1 MSGRYFH
8 GLHLRLN
15 NLYSDYCQDCNLPLW
30 RGNEGEDFVNQDF
43 NLALNSNSTVFKALI
58 KAVNDAYQKLHSKG
72 NYNAQDIQEYSQL
85 IDATNDVFQNALK
98 KGVGDNVI
106 PAKMKQALDED
117 IFVFSALKTHAQLFE
132 ASRLLQTEDGKVK
145 SFNAFSN
152 DVAKIKADYNQSY
165 LEAEYQFA
173 QSSAQQAANWADIE
187 ENKGRYNL
195 QYRTAND
202 DRVRDSHALLN
213 GVTLPAEDAFW
224 NEYYPPNGWRCRC
237 VAVEVLKDKYPT
249 DDSVAAIEKGQKA
262 TSQIGK
268 DGKNRLEIFRFN
280 PGKQK
285 VVFPPNHPYQ
295 PKGCGGDVSSLT
307 GVTDFYLSADNGR
320 CKVKNEA
327 KKMFDEKK
335 AAERKKSR
343 TETRLFY
350 DAIIESGKTIDIPVS
365 AQYLEK
371 LTVSRTNI
379 KTLVSKPH
387 DYYFEKNEAVKDLSK
402 LLNNSNYIGWA
413 KDEEID
419 GVKKHPFVNHWQYYE
434 VNINDKKAFICI
446 KATVGNE
453 FIPYSIENI
462 EDLTKIP
469 NLKKNE
475 KPPV

>member
-1 MSGRYFH
+1 MITPVP
-8 GLHLRLN
+8 
-15 NLYSDYCQDCNLPLW
+15 D
-30 RGNEGEDFVNQDF
+30 
-43 NLALNSNSTVFKALI
+43 ALNLSLNTDKTLFKEVFKQAE
-58 KAVNDAYQKLHSKG
+58 KTYKTLHKKG
-72 NYNAQDIQEYSQL
+72 SYSAEDIQEYAGL
-85 IDATNDVFQNALK
+85 IEATNEVFQVALK
-98 KGVGDNVI
+98 KGVKDKDV
-106 PAKMKQALDED
+106 PRKMKQALDED
-117 IFVFSALKTHAQLFE
+117 VFVFSALKTHAQLFE
-132 ASRLLQTEDGKVK
+132 ASRMLTDNEGGVK
-145 SFNAFSN
+145 SFNAFSR
-152 DVAKIKADYNQSY
+152 DVERIKKGYNQQY
-165 LEAEYQFA
+165 LQAEYQFA
-173 QSSAQQAANWADIE
+173 QSSAQQAANWAAIE
-187 ENKGRYNL
+187 ENDDRYNL
-195 QYRTAND
+195 QYRTAAD
-202 DRVRDSHALLN
+202 DRVRDSHAILHN
-213 GVTLPAEDAFW
+213 ITLPPSDKFW

-237 VAVEVLKDKYPT
+237 RAIEVLKDKYAP
-249 DDSVAAIEKGQKA
+249 SESAYAIEKGEKA
-262 TSQIGK
+262 TSLIGK

-285 VVFPPNHPYQ
+285 VIFPPNHPYQ